1 MSRTEATFN
10 RVARRIEIAGDD
22 GETSYKTTACLE
34 DRSKLDRG
42 FARYSVPA
50 GYLV

>member
-1 MSRTEATFN
+1 MSRTAATFN
-10 RVARRIEIAGDD
+10 RVARRIENAGGD
-22 GETSYKTTACLE
+22 GETSQKTTTCIV
-34 DRSKLDRG
+34 DRRKPDRR

>member
-10 RVARRIEIAGDD
+10 RVARRIGIAGGD
-22 GETSYKTTACLE
+22 GEISYKTTTGFV
-34 DRSKLDRG
+34 DRRTPDRG